1 LTPEGTPVGVFRR
14 LLAPA
19 YLPVLFLSFAWSAL
33 TPAFPQYLTGLGAG
47 LSMVG
52 LIIAMK
58 GFGQVASDL
67 PGGFFLA
74 YWGLRRATIASY
86 TVAIV
91 ANGILYFSRSVPV
104 ITVLTFL
111 SGFSTSILL
120 TTVMTTVRKSVPP
133 EMRGRAL
140 SGVGGSVRFGGL
152 LGPIAGGF
160 IAEAIGVPPIFLLRV
175 VALSIGMVAFMIG
188 MPKDAPPGT
197 TSGLGA
203 GAPSTSA
210 PSTSG
215 HSPGA
220 VGVFSTG
227 ALRQLFLELS
237 GRWYAIVTVG
247 FVILVLS
254 VLRSSREIL
263 LPLWGNAEGFS
274 PGAIGLAMSIGAAF
288 DLLLFVPAGYL
299 SDRWGRRV
307 AAALCLGVFSAGL
320 FALLGA
326 HSFLLFILAASLVGF
341 GNGIGAGI
349 NMTTGADL
357 APDRS
362 VSQFLGL
369 WRLYGDLGHAIGPV
383 AIGALSGVLA
393 IAPAVVITGAVGLVG
408 VMIMVLFAPETRDL

>member
-1 LTPEGTPVGVFRR
+1 VPRDGSPGSIFRR

-74 YWGLRRATIASY
+74 WWGLRRATIASY
-86 TVAIV
+86 VVAIV
-91 ANGILYFSRSVPV
+91 ANGILFFSRSVPV

-160 IAEAIGVPPIFLLRV
+160 IAETMGVPPIFLLRV
-175 VALSIGMVAFMIG
+175 VSLTIGMVAFMAG
-188 MPKDAPPGT
+188 MPKDSPPAAGHRD
-197 TSGLGA
+197 
-203 GAPSTSA
+203 GAPSG
-210 PSTSG
+210 PPPP
-215 HSPGA
+215 PGPA
-220 VGVFSTG
+220 GPLSVG
-227 ALRQLFLELS
+227 ALRQLIHELS
-237 GRWYAIVTVG
+237 GRWHAIATVG
-247 FVILVLS
+247 FVILILS
-254 VLRSSREIL
+254 ILRSSREIL

-274 PGAIGLAMSIGAAF
+274 PSAIGLAMSIGGAF
-288 DLLLFVPAGYL
+288 DLFLFVPAGYV

-307 AAALCLGVFSAGL
+307 AASVCLGVFSAGI
-320 FALLGA
+320 FALVGA
-326 HSFLLFILAASLVGF
+326 HSFILFILAASLIGF

-383 AIGALSGVLA
+383 AIGALSGVLT
-393 IAPAVVITGAVGLVG
+393 IAPAVMITGGIGLMG
-408 VMIMVLFAPETRDL
+408 VMVMLVFAPETRDL